1 MINRLSDSRG
11 TDEALSKR
19 VIGLAMKVHGAL
31 GCGFLESIYVNALKI
46 ELLEARI
53 PFEQEK
59 LYTVTYQNMPI
70 GSFHADLVIDDRL
83 IVEVKAVEGLGVSHS
98 VQLVN
103 YLAVSK
109 IDLSLLRNF
118 GPRSL
123 EFKTKT
129 RVYSKTPEPPNLQS

>member
-1 MINRLSDSRG
+1 MINRLSDSRV
-11 TDEALSKR
+11 TDDALSKR

-31 GCGFLESIYVNALKI
+31 GCGFLESIYVNAIKI
-46 ELLEARI
+46 ELQEAGI

-59 LYTVTYQNMPI
+59 LYTVTYKNTPI
-70 GSFHADLVIDDRL
+70 GSFHADLVIEDRL
-83 IVEVKAVEGLGVSHS
+83 IVEIKAVEGLGVSHS

-109 IDLSLLRNF
+109 VDLGLLLNF

-129 RVYSKTPEPPNLQS
+129 RVYSKTSEPPNLQS